1 MEGTYADKFPSSAE
15 LESRHYRDG
24 KSFFTYSAEP
34 NLRSAEDS
42 PSNYQ
47 TTEEEWDDVAK
58 MAWAVLLTW
67 GYDDRG
73 DEDGKP
79 ATSLVCVSASDFAEG
94 VKVPDNTP
102 EEEPE
107 NAAPALLERGRAAFA
122 LFAALAAGL
131 AVVV

>member
-1 MEGTYADKFPSSAE
+1 MADKVDFSAE
-15 LESRHYRDG
+15 LETRHYRDG
-24 KSFFTYSAEP
+24 NSFFTYSAEP
-34 NLRSAEDS
+34 GLNTDDRPETS
-42 PSNYQ
+42 Q